1 MNSWKVILATLVI
14 FASGVV
20 TGGLLAVYSGR
31 SFVVRPQRPN
41 AARPAQPVS
50 AGGMRLELLRRMQ
63 RDLDLTQD
71 QRERIDKI
79 LKDSQEHTRK
89 LMEPISPALRE
100 EFQHTK
106 EEFRQVLTPE
116 QRARFDELF
125 KHQQHPQGQRH
136 PASPAPAPPPPGNNA
151 GANAPQ

>member
-20 TGGLLAVYSGR
+20 TGGLLVVYSGR
-31 SFVVRPQRPN
+31 SFVARPQRPGT
-41 AARPAQPVS
+41 ARPAQTVS
-50 AGGMRLELLRRMQ
+50 PGGMRLEFLRRMQ
-63 RDLDLTQD
+63 RDLDLSPD

-79 LKDSQEHTRK
+79 LKESQEHTRK
-89 LMEPISPALRE
+89 LMEPITPALKE

-106 EEFRQVLTPE
+106 EEFRQVLTTE

-125 KHQQHPQGQRH
+125 KHQQHPQGQRR
-136 PASPAPAPPPPGNNA
+136 PAPAGPAPPAPGTNTATNT
-151 GANAPQ
+151 P